1 MIDPYNEIL
10 RIANDLDL
18 HITAWKSIQD
28 ILSNE
33 NQYYKFI

>member
-10 RIANDLDL
+10 KIEYNLDL
-18 HITAWKSIQD
+18 YVMAWKSIQD

-33 NQYYKFI
+33 NRYYKFI